1 MRILNGVKIYYLS
14 LFIGLLFLSCEKEKI
29 QTVAEPSPYW
39 GNIIALQNGRLWIA
53 DLFAVKNNIHGNGL
67 EIISN
72 KFNGG
77 NIRKESLDFTKIPF
91 TLGTYP
97 VVNTDARDD
106 DGLVGAGFWHVD
118 HDVIYS
124 SYKILESD
132 SSSFITLTSYDT
144 ISQEIRGH
152 FDLTFIKDQAN
163 PEFDFPD
170 TIRFR
175 NGVFHTK
182 ILEQ

>member
-1 MRILNGVKIYYLS
+1 MSSDQLNGAGIRIES
-14 LFIGLLFLSCEKEKI
+14 IE
-29 QTVAEPSPYW
+29 
-39 GNIIALQNGRLWIA
+39 
-53 DLFAVKNNIHGNGL
+53 IH
-67 EIISN
+67 
-72 KFNGG
+72 
-77 NIRKESLDFTKIPF
+77 KIPF
-91 TLGTYP
+91 SSGTYP
-97 VVNTDARDD
+97 IVNTIPQDD

-118 HDVIYS
+118 QDVIYS

-132 SSSFITLTSYDT
+132 SSSFVTLTSYDT

-175 NGVFHTK
+175 NGAFHTK
-182 ILEQ
+182 VFDR

>member
-1 MRILNGVKIYYLS
+1 MKNYS
-14 LFIGLLFLSCEKEKI
+14 FFLFLGFITLFACKKETI
-29 QTVAEPSPYW
+29 QTIVEPSPYW
-39 GNIIALQNGRLWIA
+39 GTITALQNESPWSA
-53 DLFAVKNNIHGNGL
+53 ELFAAENNIFENGL
-67 EIISN
+67 EIVSDQLN
-72 KFNGG
+72 EG
-77 NIRKESLDFTKIPF
+77 NIRKESLGFTKIPF
-91 TLGTYP
+91 SPGTYP
-97 VVNTDARDD
+97 VVNTGPRDD

-118 HDVIYS
+118 YDVIHS

-132 SSSFITLTSYDT
+132 SSSFVTLTSYDT